1 MATKQVRPEYVSF
14 DNYGTLIN
22 WVMDP
27 VTLRLLD
34 NQLNEEDTKLF
45 LKRFSKYRYDQ
56 ILGDWIP
63 FEEVLNTAYARTCK
77 RFGIKADPSAGKELS
92 DAVISFDAHED
103 IIAPLTKMGEHYKI
117 IILSNADNRHLAAAV
132 PKLRAKIHKVFTAEQ
147 AQAYKPRFQAFEYM
161 LDQLDAKPEDF
172 LHVASHTLYDMVPAE
187 HLGFPN
193 TVLLDRGFDPLVPIY
208 GYTRVESLE
217 EVNSMLGLDD
227 K

>member
-22 WVMDP
+22 WVMEP
-27 VTLRLLD
+27 MATLRLLD

-45 LKRFSKYRYDQ
+45 LKRFSKYRDSIRYLRQ
-56 ILGDWIP
+56 LIP

-77 RFGIKADPSAGKELS
+77 RFGIKDRIQAQGKKLS

-103 IIAPLTKMGEHYKI
+103 IIAPLTKITAEHYKI

-172 LHVASHTLYDMVPAE
+172 LTLHHTHSTTSFTAE

-208 GYTRVESLE
+208 GYTRVESL
-217 EVNSMLGLDD
+217 
-227 K
+227 